1 MYSGTL
7 GYKHNP
13 NLFIKLAEQFPN
25 SIILISSKGKFADN
39 IKQISKRKFKNIKI
53 IDWVK
58 YENLSSFLSIANAL
72 IVTLEKDASTFSVP
86 SKIYAYLTMQKPIL
100 GSMPIENLG
109 SKMINKIK
117 VGYVSKP
124 DDLETFMNN
133 ARKIIKNKKIRTYFS
148 NNFKN
153 YKNLRS
159 TSINKMMKIISE
171 EK

>member
-1 MYSGTL
+1 
-7 GYKHNP
+7 
-13 NLFIKLAEQFPN
+13 
-25 SIILISSKGKFADN
+25 
-39 IKQISKRKFKNIKI
+39 
-53 IDWVK
+53 
-58 YENLSSFLSIANAL
+58 
-72 IVTLEKDASTFSVP
+72 
-86 SKIYAYLTMQKPIL
+86 MQKPIL